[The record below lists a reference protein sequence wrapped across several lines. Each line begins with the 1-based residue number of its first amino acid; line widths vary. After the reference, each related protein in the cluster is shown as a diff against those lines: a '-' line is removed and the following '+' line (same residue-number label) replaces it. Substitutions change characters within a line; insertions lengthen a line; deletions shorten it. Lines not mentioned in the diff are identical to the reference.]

1 MERIPKENSQKVPIR
16 LDYCFSGLTGGEGA
30 LQARSESLHAQRE
43 ALAQGTCAGS
53 DFLGWLALPSV
64 MLSELEDSMF
74 DLAEQLR
81 ASCEAVVVIGI
92 GGSYL
97 GAKAIIDALP
107 ESANGPSVTFLG
119 CNLCPDYLHNQL
131 QTLIGRKVGVIV
143 ISKSGTTTEPALAL
157 RIFLDWAQAQGMEIG
172 ADRIVAITD
181 AARGA
186 LHDEAKAQ
194 GWQMLVIP
202 DNVGGRYSVLS
213 PVGLLPLAVAGINI
227 ADLLSGAELCEQRYH
242 DASSSEI
249 VEAQLYAA
257 WRIEQY
263 ERGRSVELLATYT
276 PYMAGI
282 AEWYKQ
288 LFAESEGK
296 EGKGIFPISAI
307 FTTDLH
313 SLGQY
318 FQQGLRLFFA
328 THLQFENSQFE
339 IAVPSRRADGD
350 GLNYLKGRTLHEI
363 NKVAQRATQQAHL
376 EGDLPSLGIWVP
388 QRTPFNLGYLIYFF
402 EYACALSCLAMGVN
416 PFNQPGV
423 EAYKRHMFEQLGKPG
438 YIAK

>member
-1 MERIPKENSQKVPIR
+1 MERIPKENSQKIPIR

-172 ADRIVAITD
+172 ANRIVAITD

-186 LHDEAKAQ
+186 LHD
-194 GWQMLVIP
+194 
-202 DNVGGRYSVLS
+202 
-213 PVGLLPLAVAGINI
+213 
-227 ADLLSGAELCEQRYH
+227 EQRYH

-257 WRIEQY
+257 WRLEQY

-363 NKVAQRATQQAHL
+363 NKVAQLATQQAHL